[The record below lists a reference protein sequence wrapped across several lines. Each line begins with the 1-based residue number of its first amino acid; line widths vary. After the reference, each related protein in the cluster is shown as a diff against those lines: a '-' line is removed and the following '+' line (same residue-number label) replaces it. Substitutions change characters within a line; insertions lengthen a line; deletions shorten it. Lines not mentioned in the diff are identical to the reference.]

1 MLLQSEREQSSRS
14 PTTKTQ
20 KAMNHLEEVGA
31 VDRDMRTGLGP
42 SDQGLWSL
50 PAIHPWWT
58 LCGAYFVVV
67 TAIEMMAVGSDATAF
82 HDSPSLL
89 DELGT
94 GYVGAWARDVISL
107 GAAIV
112 AFGCCLACVVGCSCL
127 LYALGWD
134 AVGTCGVGKTTA
146 KGAPGVAATVAA
158 GLAAI
163 VVVCAVA
170 FDATAADT
178 CAWSGSIGTLILL
191 VLVRR
196 KLAVPGWQLVF
207 PLGALGLIGCTV
219 YVNVS
224 PYPTSGPGDG
234 SRWSL
239 RACCC
244 SRSSW

>member
-1 MLLQSEREQSSRS
+1 VLLQSEREQSSRS

-20 KAMNHLEEVGA
+20 KAMNQLEEVPWIETC
-31 VDRDMRTGLGP
+31 VPGP

-67 TAIEMMAVGSDATAF
+67 TAIEMMAVGSDLTAF

-112 AFGCCLACVVGCSCL
+112 AFGCCLACVVGRSCL

-146 KGAPGVAATVAA
+146 KGAPAVA

-224 PYPTSGPGDG
+224 PYPTSGTGDG

>member
-1 MLLQSEREQSSRS
+1 
-14 PTTKTQ
+14 
-20 KAMNHLEEVGA
+20 
-31 VDRDMRTGLGP
+31 
-42 SDQGLWSL
+42 
-50 PAIHPWWT
+50 

-112 AFGCCLACVVGCSCL
+112 AFGCCLACVFGGSCL
-127 LYALGWD
+127 LYALGRD

-146 KGAPGVAATVAA
+146 KGGPAVAATVVA

-163 VVVCAVA
+163 VVCAVA

-178 CAWSGSIGTLILL
+178 FAWSGSIGTLILL
-191 VLVRR
+191 VFVRR

-207 PLGALGLIGCTV
+207 PLGAPALLGYTV

-224 PYPTSGPGDG
+224 PYPTSGPG
-234 SRWSL
+234 RWFPVVAAGVLLLAVIVVIGAPGYARHMGQRLTGEKLSVEGA
-239 RACCC
+239 R
-244 SRSSW
+244 

>member
-67 TAIEMMAVGSDATAF
+67 TAIEMMAVGSDVTAF

-94 GYVGAWARDVISL
+94 GYVAR
-107 GAAIV
+107 GPAA
-112 AFGCCLACVVGCSCL
+112 
-127 LYALGWD
+127 
-134 AVGTCGVGKTTA
+134 
-146 KGAPGVAATVAA
+146 
-158 GLAAI
+158 
-163 VVVCAVA
+163 
-170 FDATAADT
+170 
-178 CAWSGSIGTLILL
+178 
-191 VLVRR
+191 
-196 KLAVPGWQLVF
+196 
-207 PLGALGLIGCTV
+207 
-219 YVNVS
+219 
-224 PYPTSGPGDG
+224 
-234 SRWSL
+234 
-239 RACCC
+239 
-244 SRSSW
+244 